1 MPGEKKCLGE
11 AEGFREGVWGV
22 WGWGGCTEGNEKEFR
37 GTKGE
42 VACFLP
48 ESPRHYLKPTSLN
61 HQVSS
66 KNKPPLLHGE
76 GWEWEQG

>member
-1 MPGEKKCLGE
+1 MRKRKCLGVRE
-11 AEGFREGVWGV
+11 RASERGGGGEGK
-22 WGWGGCTEGNEKEFR
+22 GGCTEGNEKEFK

-48 ESPRHYLKPTSLN
+48 ESPQHYLNPTSLN

>member
-1 MPGEKKCLGE
+1 MPGEKKKVPGRE
-11 AEGFREGVWGV
+11 GEGFRGCGGAGVEG
-22 WGWGGCTEGNEKEFR
+22 TEGNEKEFR
-37 GTKGE
+37 GAKGE

-48 ESPRHYLKPTSLN
+48 ESPRHYLNPTSLN

-76 GWEWEQG
+76 GWER